1 MKLSAPLMFIGFA
14 AIVSCCAVV
23 AFCDIKSRKKWRI
36 INTVTAVGGASLI
49 IGALLTYQSL

>member
-1 MKLSAPLMFIGFA
+1 MSISATLMFIGFA
-14 AIVSCCAVV
+14 TIASCFAVV
-23 AFCDIKSRKKWRI
+23 GFGNIKSRKKWRI